1 MTICNFIDERIKTK
15 MGRYNKAGLAGE
27 FRREE
32 AIERMDSIYQHQL
45 HEINVTRSGEKK
57 TP

>member
-1 MTICNFIDERIKTK
+1 